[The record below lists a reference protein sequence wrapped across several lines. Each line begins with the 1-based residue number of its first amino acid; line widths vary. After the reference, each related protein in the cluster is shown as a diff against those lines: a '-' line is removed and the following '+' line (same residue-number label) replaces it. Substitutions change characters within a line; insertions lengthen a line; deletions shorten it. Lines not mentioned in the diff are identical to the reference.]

1 MYKTL
6 PTLENEKEYQEIKF
20 YEKSL
25 GEFIFSWA
33 TKNLEMFYFTC
44 LSGRVLKKQGCTTVT
59 SYNHLC
65 SKKFSGSLEVK
76 MSIFLFTY
84 RLLLL
89 YNFCQEKLI

>member
-6 PTLENEKEYQEIKF
+6 STLENEKEYQEIKF

-44 LSGRVLKKQGCTTVT
+44 LSGRVLKK
-59 SYNHLC
+59 
-65 SKKFSGSLEVK
+65 
-76 MSIFLFTY
+76 
-84 RLLLL
+84 
-89 YNFCQEKLI
+89 

>member
-25 GEFIFSWA
+25 GEFIFSWV

-44 LSGRVLKKQGCTTVT
+44 LSGRVLKK
-59 SYNHLC
+59 
-65 SKKFSGSLEVK
+65 
-76 MSIFLFTY
+76 
-84 RLLLL
+84 
-89 YNFCQEKLI
+89 

>member
-33 TKNLEMFYFTC
+33 TVLFHLPEWASAQKVRLHHCYLIQSFMFQKIFSVFRSQDVNIFIYIQI
-44 LSGRVLKKQGCTTVT
+44 VVT
-59 SYNHLC
+59 LQ
-65 SKKFSGSLEVK
+65 
-76 MSIFLFTY
+76 FLPGEID
-84 RLLLL
+84 LM
-89 YNFCQEKLI
+89 I